1 MFRLFN
7 LFIVCFLFL
16 FILKKILNFIE
27 CRHRFNEYYSWINS
41 LIDVEKLDSLC
52 IHRSRN
58 LIELMCLSEALKLN
72 VTLDKV
78 RSNNLVV

>member
-1 MFRLFN
+1 L
-7 LFIVCFLFL
+7 L
-16 FILKKILNFIE
+16 E

-41 LIDVEKLDSLC
+41 LKDVEKIDSHC

-72 VTLDKV
+72 VTQDKV
-78 RSNNLVV
+78 DHYFSFIMILFLLI